1 MPGFRGTTQGRQPPS
16 GLSRPPPSAYSR
28 AGSDHRSAFGPSS
41 YNGAPL
47 AGRSGLPEL
56 ELSRGVDLVPVKELD
71 RIPKRVVH
79 GPVFWHSSAY
89 VAY

>member
-1 MPGFRGTTQGRQPPS
+1 MPWVSRRHSWEAAPRG
-16 GLSRPPPSAYSR
+16 LCRPPP
-28 AGSDHRSAFGPSS
+28 GSYTRYGGDHCCVFGPSS
-41 YNGAPL
+41 YNGSPL